1 MSGLHGSPDAWL
13 RIHSPPGC
21 PSIFIHAPTCPYL
34 VVSASAS
41 GCDGMVVTCTRTR
54 VSVKVIHSPGR
65 PHENPVL
72 DALKYR
78 VFHVPGACESVKL
91 RLFYKT
97 RNENSDFQGI
107 FGGIGCL
114 RGIPG
119 RRIGAG
125 LVIKISAV
133 DKKAS
138 LLREGCSRWVV
149 RGSGG
154 GSGRDGTPR
163 NR

>member
-1 MSGLHGSPDAWL
+1 MKTAIFRAFSEGSGH
-13 RIHSPPGC
+13 R
-21 PSIFIHAPTCPYL
+21 
-34 VVSASAS
+34 
-41 GCDGMVVTCTRTR
+41 
-54 VSVKVIHSPGR
+54 
-65 PHENPVL
+65 
-72 DALKYR
+72 
-78 VFHVPGACESVKL
+78 
-91 RLFYKT
+91 
-97 RNENSDFQGI
+97 
-107 FGGIGCL
+107 
-114 RGIPG
+114 RGLPG

-125 LVIKISAV
+125 LVIKIAAV